1 MPKGKAK
8 RRNPRPYHGS
18 AEPYETRQGSS
29 HRRGGTH
36 KVRDEN
42 KTDSIYDNLNYKELV
57 ETAKERSLYRKD
69 MKKVEMAW
77 ALKHDD
83 ENRKRAEQDA
93 RIARRRKI
101 EEAKKEEERR
111 AAEKKAQ
118 LIAKQKK
125 RREKEKRRERDESV
139 SDDTVSDTDLEDDE
153 DAGDEYNRERFGQ
166 ALSEESWDSSS
177 SESSAASVDQI
188 YEPGCRLRLF
198 EWSNQTMPSVKPRGW
213 DYKRWC
219 PLPLPCPVTYA
230 PLKIT
235 TMYSKQKLIL
245 PGAKYP
251 PGVDPDFVPILN
263 PLVRSAARNGH
274 LLGPLRRANI
284 ERGTDWAQRTLIQ
297 GCNGHMY
304 FHLGSRNETKVLAD
318 TYNKWYLENR
328 KLLRVK
334 GKGNGDPSD
343 RAARHAQRQRN
354 KAKMTAE
361 VYEASQYR
369 PLAMCYVPAYLE
381 YGGPV
386 RDSVGKKSLENLFFV
401 RFPGCDV
408 PHYYFWA
415 REWEWGD
422 PTVVNPAWNAQ
433 HWTGKGIMRTEKN
446 ENRGERSR
454 NSRPTET
461 QLVRIRKRSVDLPS
475 SPPFPNPSNITE
487 TVALVEY
494 QIYCDGLSGTLERY
508 RQKWAANGKQRAWK
522 TFAAALPKLWP
533 SGEIPSVPPVHSE
546 PGVKLSVKLATID
559 CMKEYGETPFSP
571 LNGTEAWTRDDDRV
585 WDVVEVDVE
594 EDPVSP
600 IASTEEDDENGGAEG
615 EDGEE
620 GNDDFEE
627 DEGNDADDE
636 ALYRRDSVVSAMGF
650 TMSDSVVAWLEHVKD
665 ISAVSPTPSETLDE
679 EMELREWEE
688 RHLRGSN
695 NSGGGLAVVDGSYSF
710 CCTL

>member
-8 RRNPRPYHGS
+8 KRNLRPYHGS
-18 AEPYETRQGSS
+18 AEPYETHQGSS

-42 KTDSIYDNLNYKELV
+42 KTDSVYDNLNYKELV
-57 ETAKERSLYRKD
+57 ETAKERSIYRKD

-83 ENRKRAEQDA
+83 ENKKRAEQDA
-93 RIARRRKI
+93 RVARQRKL
-101 EEAKKEEERR
+101 EEAKKEEERK

-125 RREKEKRRERDESV
+125 RREKEERRERDESV
-139 SDDTVSDTDLEDDE
+139 SDDTVSDPDTEDGE
-153 DAGDEYNRERFGQ
+153 NAGDEYNRERFGE

-177 SESSAASVDQI
+177 SESSAASVNQI

-198 EWSNQTMPSVKPRGW
+198 EWPNQTMPSVKPGGW

-219 PLPLPCPVTYA
+219 PLPLPCPVPYA

-235 TMYSKQKLIL
+235 TMYSKQKLVL

-251 PGVDPDFVPILN
+251 PSVTPDFVPILN
-263 PLVRSAARNGH
+263 PLVRSGARNGH
-274 LLGPLRRANI
+274 LLGSLRKAII

-304 FHLGSRNETKVLAD
+304 FHLGSRNETKILAD

-381 YGGPV
+381 YGELV
-386 RDSVGKKSLENLFFV
+386 RDGMGRKSLENLFFWKEK
-401 RFPGCDV
+401 GTMGM
-408 PHYYFWA
+408 
-415 REWEWGD
+415 EE
-422 PTVVNPAWNAQ
+422 N
-433 HWTGKGIMRTEKN
+433 GKK
-446 ENRGERSR
+446 GEGSRRSR
-454 NSRPTET
+454 PAGT
-461 QLVRIRKRSVDLPS
+461 QLVRVRKSSIDLPP
-475 SPPFPNPSNITE
+475 SPPFSNPTTITE
-487 TVALVEY
+487 TIALVEH
-494 QIYCDGLSGTLERY
+494 QIYRDGLSGTLARY
-508 RQKWAANGKQRAWK
+508 KQKWAANGKQRAWQ

-571 LNGTEAWTRDDDRV
+571 LNGTEAWTRDDGRV

-594 EDPVSP
+594 EELVPPV
-600 IASTEEDDENGGAEG
+600 ASTEEDDEKDSAEG

-620 GNDDFEE
+620 ETSGSMEDD
-627 DEGNDADDE
+627 GNDADDE
-636 ALYRRDSVVSAMGF
+636 ALYRRDSVVSVMGF
-650 TMSDSVVAWLEHVKD
+650 TMSDSVVAWLERVED
-665 ISAVSPTPSETLDE
+665 DFTVSPTLSEPLDKE
-679 EMELREWEE
+679 TELR
-688 RHLRGSN
+688 
-695 NSGGGLAVVDGSYSF
+695 
-710 CCTL
+710 

>member
-1 MPKGKAK
+1 MH
-8 RRNPRPYHGS
+8 RRNTRPYHGS
-18 AEPYETRQGSS
+18 AEPYETHQGSS

-42 KTDSIYDNLNYKELV
+42 KTDSVYDNLNYKELV
-57 ETAKERSLYRKD
+57 ETAKERSIYRKD

-93 RIARRRKI
+93 RIARQRKL
-101 EEAKKEEERR
+101 EEAKKEEERK

-125 RREKEKRRERDESV
+125 RREKEERRERDESV
-139 SDDTVSDTDLEDDE
+139 SDDTVSDADLEDDE

-177 SESSAASVDQI
+177 SESSAASVNQI
-188 YEPGCRLRLF
+188 YEPGCRLRLC
-198 EWSNQTMPSVKPRGW
+198 EWPNQNMPSVKPGGW

-219 PLPLPCPVTYA
+219 PLPLPCPVPYA

-235 TMYSKQKLIL
+235 TMYSKQKLML

-263 PLVRSAARNGH
+263 PLVRSGARNGH
-274 LLGPLRRANI
+274 LLGPLRKASI

-334 GKGNGDPSD
+334 GKSNGDPSD

-369 PLAMCYVPAYLE
+369 PLAMCYVPAYLK
-381 YGGPV
+381 YGEPV
-386 RDSVGKKSLENLFFV
+386 QDSLGKQSLENLFFV

-408 PHYYFWA
+408 PHYYFWV
-415 REWEWGD
+415 REGEWGD
-422 PTVVNPAWNAQ
+422 PTEANPGWNPQAWTDKGAMRMEENE
-433 HWTGKGIMRTEKN
+433 TG
-446 ENRGERSR
+446 GEDSR
-454 NSRPTET
+454 NGRLTRT
-461 QLVRIRKRSVDLPS
+461 QLVRVRKTSVDLPP
-475 SPPFPNPSNITE
+475 SPPFSNPTSITE
-487 TVALVEY
+487 TIAHVEH
-494 QIYCDGLSGTLERY
+494 QIYRDGLSETLARY
-508 RQKWAANGKQRAWK
+508 RQKWAENGKQRAWN

-533 SGEIPSVPPVHSE
+533 SGEIPRVPPVYSE

-585 WDVVEVDVE
+585 WDVVEVGVE

-600 IASTEEDDENGGAEG
+600 AASIEEEDDDNDDAGGK
-615 EDGEE
+615 DGEE
-620 GNDDFEE
+620 GTGDSGEDDSH
-627 DEGNDADDE
+627 DIDDE
-636 ALYRRDSVVSAMGF
+636 ALYRRNSLVSVLDF
-650 TMSDSVVAWLEHVKD
+650 TFSDSVVAWLEEVKNS
-665 ISAVSPTPSETLDE
+665 SAVSPTPSEPLD
-679 EMELREWEE
+679 
-688 RHLRGSN
+688 
-695 NSGGGLAVVDGSYSF
+695 
-710 CCTL
+710 

>member
-18 AEPYETRQGSS
+18 AEP
-29 HRRGGTH
+29 RGGTH

-42 KTDSIYDNLNYKELV
+42 KTDSVYDNLNYKELV
-57 ETAKERSLYRKD
+57 ETAKERSIYRKD

-77 ALKHDD
+77 ALKHND

-93 RIARRRKI
+93 RIARQRKL
-101 EEAKKEEERR
+101 EEAKKEEERK

-125 RREKEKRRERDESV
+125 RREKEERRERDESV
-139 SDDTVSDTDLEDDE
+139 SDDTVSDPDSEDDE
-153 DAGDEYNRERFGQ
+153 DAGNEYNRERFGE

-177 SESSAASVDQI
+177 SESSAASVNQI
-188 YEPGCRLRLF
+188 YEPGRRLRLF
-198 EWSNQTMPSVKPRGW
+198 EWPNQTMPSVKPGGW

-219 PLPLPCPVTYA
+219 PLPLPCPVPYA

-251 PGVDPDFVPILN
+251 PGVHPDFVPILN

-274 LLGPLRRANI
+274 LLGPLRKASI

-381 YGGPV
+381 CGEPV
-386 RDSVGKKSLENLFFV
+386 QHGLGKKSLENLFFV

-415 REWEWGD
+415 REGGWDD
-422 PTVVNPAWNAQ
+422 PTLVNPAWSAQ
-433 HWTGKGIMRTEKN
+433 QWTDKGAVRME
-446 ENRGERSR
+446 ENGTRGEGSR
-454 NSRPTET
+454 DGRPTET
-461 QLVRIRKRSVDLPS
+461 QLVRVRKTSVDIHS
-475 SPPFPNPSNITE
+475 SPPFSNPTNITE
-487 TVALVEY
+487 TIALVEH
-494 QIYCDGLSGTLERY
+494 QIYRDGLSGTLARY
-508 RQKWAANGKQRAWK
+508 RQKWTANGKQRAWQ

-546 PGVKLSVKLATID
+546 PGVKLSVKLATLD
-559 CMKEYGETPFSP
+559 CINEYGETPFSP
-571 LNGTEAWTRDDDRV
+571 LNGTEAWTRDDGRV
-585 WDVVEVDVE
+585 WDVVEVEGDDE
-594 EDPVSP
+594 EEPVSP
-600 IASTEEDDENGGAEG
+600 IAPTEEDEDEAEAK
-615 EDGEE
+615 DGEE
-620 GNDDFEE
+620 ETGASGEDDGNE
-627 DEGNDADDE
+627 ADHE
-636 ALYRRDSVVSAMGF
+636 ALYRRDSAISVLGF
-650 TMSDSVVAWLEHVKD
+650 TMSYSVVAWLEQVD
-665 ISAVSPTPSETLDE
+665 GVSAVSPTLSEPLDKE
-679 EMELREWEE
+679 TELREWEKK
-688 RHLRGSN
+688 HLRGSN
-695 NSGGGLAVVDGSYSF
+695 NSGGSLAVVDGSRG
-710 CCTL
+710 CTRSAVHYK

>member
-1 MPKGKAK
+1 MPKGSAK

-18 AEPYETRQGSS
+18 AEPYETHQGSS

-42 KTDSIYDNLNYKELV
+42 KTDSVYDNLNYKELV
-57 ETAKERSLYRKD
+57 ETAKERSIYRKD

-83 ENRKRAEQDA
+83 ENKKRAEQDA
-93 RIARRRKI
+93 RIARQRKL
-101 EEAKKEEERR
+101 EEAKKEEERK

-125 RREKEKRRERDESV
+125 RREKEERRERDESV
-139 SDDTVSDTDLEDDE
+139 SDDTVSDADLEDDE
-153 DAGDEYNRERFGQ
+153 DEGDEYNRERFGE

-177 SESSAASVDQI
+177 SESSAASVNQI

-198 EWSNQTMPSVKPRGW
+198 EWPNQTMPSHKPGGW

-219 PLPLPCPVTYA
+219 PLPLPCPVPYA

-251 PGVDPDFVPILN
+251 PGVAPDFVPILN

-274 LLGPLRRANI
+274 LLGPLRKAVI

-354 KAKMTAE
+354 KARMTAE

-369 PLAMCYVPAYLE
+369 PLAMCYVPAYLG
-381 YGGPV
+381 YGEAV
-386 RDSVGKKSLENLFFV
+386 RDGVGKKSLGNLFFV

-415 REWEWGD
+415 REGGWDD
-422 PTVVNPAWNAQ
+422 PTVVNPGWNPHAWTDKGAMRMEENE
-433 HWTGKGIMRTEKN
+433 TG
-446 ENRGERSR
+446 GEDSR
-454 NSRPTET
+454 NGRLTRT
-461 QLVRIRKRSVDLPS
+461 QLVRVRKTSVDLPP
-475 SPPFPNPSNITE
+475 SPPFSNPTSITE
-487 TVALVEY
+487 TIALVEH
-494 QIYCDGLSGTLERY
+494 QIYRDGLSGTLAHY
-508 RQKWAANGKQRAWK
+508 RHKWAANGKQRAWQ

-533 SGEIPSVPPVHSE
+533 SGEIPSVPPVRSE
-546 PGVKLSVKLATID
+546 PGVKLSIKLATID

-585 WDVVEVDVE
+585 WDVVEVEVE
-594 EDPVSP
+594 DELVSP
-600 IASTEEDDENGGAEG
+600 IASAEEDDDAEG

-620 GNDDFEE
+620 ETGASGGDD
-627 DEGNDADDE
+627 GNDADDE
-636 ALYRRDSVVSAMGF
+636 ALCRRDSVVSVMDF
-650 TMSDSVVAWLEHVKD
+650 TMLDSVVAWLEQVQE
-665 ISAVSPTPSETLDE
+665 IPAVSPTPSKPLDE
-679 EMELREWEE
+679 ETELREWEE
-688 RHLRGSN
+688 RHLRDSN
-695 NSGGGLAVVDGSYSF
+695 NSSGSVAINGSYPF
-710 CCTL
+710 CYII

>member
-1 MPKGKAK
+1 MHHLSVCKHFTEHYTTATTMPKGKAK

-18 AEPYETRQGSS
+18 AEPYETHQGSS

-36 KVRDEN
+36 KVHDEN
-42 KTDSIYDNLNYKELV
+42 KTDSVYDNLNYKELV
-57 ETAKERSLYRKD
+57 ETAKERSIYRKD

-83 ENRKRAEQDA
+83 ENKKRAEQDA
-93 RIARRRKI
+93 RIARQRKL
-101 EEAKKEEERR
+101 EEAKKEEERK

-139 SDDTVSDTDLEDDE
+139 SDDTVSDADSEDDE
-153 DAGDEYNRERFGQ
+153 DAGNEYNRERFGQ

-177 SESSAASVDQI
+177 SESSAAPADQI
-188 YEPGCRLRLF
+188 YETGCRLRLF
-198 EWSNQTMPSVKPRGW
+198 EWPNQTMPSVKPGGW

-219 PLPLPCPVTYA
+219 PLPLPCPVPYA

-251 PGVDPDFVPILN
+251 PGVAPDFVPILN
-263 PLVRSAARNGH
+263 PLIRSAARNGH
-274 LLGPLRRANI
+274 LLGPLRKASI
-284 ERGTDWAQRTLIQ
+284 ERGTDWAQRTLVQ

-354 KAKMTAE
+354 KAKKTAE
-361 VYEASQYR
+361 VYEVSQYR
-369 PLAMCYVPAYLE
+369 PLAMCYVPAYVD
-381 YGGPV
+381 YGEPV
-386 RDSVGKKSLENLFFV
+386 RDDVERKSLENLFFV

-415 REWEWGD
+415 REGEWDD
-422 PTVVNPAWNAQ
+422 PTAVNPEWSAQ
-433 HWTGKGIMRTEKN
+433 QWTDKGTMRTE
-446 ENRGERSR
+446 EIETGGEELRI
-454 NSRPTET
+454 SRPIET
-461 QLVRIRKRSVDLPS
+461 QLVRIRKSSTDVPF
-475 SPPFPNPSNITE
+475 SPPFSSPSNITE
-487 TVALVEY
+487 TIALVEH
-494 QIYCDGLSGTLERY
+494 QIHCDGLSGTLARY
-508 RQKWAANGKQRAWK
+508 RQKWAVDGKQRAWN
-522 TFAAALPKLWP
+522 TFTAALPRLWP

-585 WDVVEVDVE
+585 WDVVEVNVE

-600 IASTEEDDENGGAEG
+600 ITSPKEYDDA
-615 EDGEE
+615 DDTE
-620 GNDDFEE
+620 GNDKEE
-627 DEGNDADDE
+627 ETGNSEKDDGNAADEE
-636 ALYRRDSVVSAMGF
+636 TLHRRDSVMSVLDF
-650 TMSDSVVAWLEHVKD
+650 TMSDSVVAWLEQVKD
-665 ISAVSPTPSETLDE
+665 ISAVSPTPSEPFDRDI
-679 EMELREWEE
+679 ELYE
-688 RHLRGSN
+688 
-695 NSGGGLAVVDGSYSF
+695 
-710 CCTL
+710 